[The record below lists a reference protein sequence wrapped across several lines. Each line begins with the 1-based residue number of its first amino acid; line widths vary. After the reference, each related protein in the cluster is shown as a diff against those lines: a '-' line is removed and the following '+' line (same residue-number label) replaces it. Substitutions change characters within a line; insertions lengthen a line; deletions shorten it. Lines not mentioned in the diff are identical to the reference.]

1 MVKTPK
7 AAYEEIERL
16 VKKFKALSAAERKQ
30 FNESATRLGYILPL
44 FQALG
49 WDIQD
54 KAIVSP
60 EEKVSRGWV
69 DFAFRWKGIPR
80 FFLETKKMS
89 EDLNDP
95 RWVQQAIDYSWHKNV
110 SWALLSD
117 FEELRVFNAEWQ
129 ERDPFRAEF
138 LRFDVDS
145 YLSDFQRLWWFSTAE
160 IEAGTLDHEAEK
172 VGKHVH
178 REPVSKHL
186 FDDLKTWRY
195 ELFRHLRAYN
205 KLISPQQIDAA
216 VLRILNRLIFIRTA
230 EDRMVEQPR
239 LRPMVR
245 ELRDSH
251 RIGDLPQKLAGL
263 FREMDSVYNSELFAL
278 HFSEALEC
286 ESRPFEDIIEGLYE
300 KDFVRYN
307 FNAIDA
313 DVLGTAYEQYLGQVI
328 SDPKAEEP
336 TDKRAKRK
344 SQGIFYTPSFV
355 VKYIVQQTLGRH
367 LEENGFNPSRP
378 VRILDMACG
387 SGSFLIEAF
396 DVLDRHIA
404 RIRNQTQ
411 VAAGQAAGANTE
423 GFDDYAR
430 RIEILTQCIYGVDL
444 DEQAVGVARL
454 NLLLRAL
461 YSREK
466 LPMLENIRLGNSLI
480 SGTPEELESCF
491 GRDWQTKKP
500 FNWEKEFKSVLDE
513 KTKPGQG
520 GFNIIIGNPPYFNVD
535 TFGKQSPDMEWIKTR
550 FPEVWMD
557 KSDILFYFFARAI
570 SLLRGRMGFIVS
582 RAFLE
587 ADKAQNLRKY
597 ILDHCAVET
606 VIDFRDFRVFQD
618 TNISTAIIILRHE
631 PNPELR
637 RTAIV
642 QVAQVHITEGDGDD
656 ILRAIRTYQIAA
668 AEFIGEQFSVFK
680 YPQNRL
686 SYQSWNFAP
695 LSVETI
701 YNHIGENNIRLGDVC
716 LVGKGMETGA
726 NDVFEVDARII
737 HKEHLEKKGLRK
749 HAANSDINRYLV
761 QHSGTWLIWTEEAKH
776 FKECP
781 EYISAYL
788 KSNSA
793 ILKNRAAFVRGDC
806 EWYKFTFPLHRE
818 WYDRPKIIVPYRA
831 PNNRFALD
839 EGAEFIGLTD
849 TTVIFKHEGDR
860 HDFKY
865 YLALLNSRLLTF
877 RFQGIGKRTGSGM
890 YEYFENSISQLPIRR
905 INFDDPSE
913 RQKHNTLVELVDEMI
928 HLQGDFSEAECER
941 DDRRHA
947 LKRRIDEIDREIDT
961 LVYRLYDLTEDEIK
975 LVEGTTS

>member
-1 MVKTPK
+1 MANAQEV
-7 AAYEEIERL
+7 AYSEIERL
-16 VKKFKALSAAERKQ
+16 IKKFKALSAAERKQ

-54 KAIVSP
+54 KSIVSP

-95 RWVQQAIDYSWHKNV
+95 RWVQQAIDYSWHKGV

-117 FEELRVFNAEWQ
+117 FEGMRVFNAEWQ
-129 ERDPFRAEF
+129 EADPFRAEF

-160 IEAGTLDHEAEK
+160 IEAGTLDREAEK

-245 ELRDSH
+245 ELKDSR
-251 RIGDLPQKLAGL
+251 RIGDLPEKLAGL
-263 FREMDSVYNSELFAL
+263 FREMDSVYNSELFAA

-286 ESRPFEDIIEGLYE
+286 ESKPFEDIIEGLYE
-300 KDFVRYN
+300 KNFVRYN

-313 DVLGTAYEQYLGQVI
+313 DVLGTAYEQYLGQVVA
-328 SDPKAEEP
+328 DPNAAEAVE
-336 TDKRAKRK
+336 KKAKRK
-344 SQGIFYTPSFV
+344 SQGIYYTPSFV
-355 VKYIVQQTLGRH
+355 VKYIVQQTLGKH
-367 LEENGFNPSRP
+367 LEESGYNPSRP
-378 VRILDMACG
+378 VRVLDMACG

-404 RIRNQTQ
+404 RLRNQTQ
-411 VAAGQAAGANTE
+411 VAAGKAAGINSE

-444 DEQAVGVARL
+444 DEQAVAVARL

-461 YSREK
+461 HSREK

-480 SGTPEELESCF
+480 SGTPEELKTNYGKE
-491 GRDWQTKKP
+491 WQTKKP
-500 FNWEKEFKSVLDE
+500 FNWEKEFGRVFKDE
-513 KTKPGQG
+513 LRPEQS
-520 GFNIIIGNPPYFNVD
+520 GFDIIIGNPPYFNID
-535 TFGKQSPDMEWIKTR
+535 TFGKQSPDMEWIKTHY
-550 FPEVWMD
+550 PEVWMD
-557 KSDILFYFFARAI
+557 KSDILFYFIARAI
-570 SLLRGRMGFIVS
+570 SLVYGRIGFIVS

-587 ADKAQNLRKY
+587 ADKAQHLRQY
-597 ILDHCAVET
+597 ILDHCAIET

-618 TNISTAIIILRHE
+618 ANISTAIIILRHE
-631 PNPELR
+631 PNAEQR
-637 RTAIV
+637 NTTMV
-642 QVAQVHITEGDGDD
+642 QAAQIHITQSGGED
-656 ILRAIRTYQIAA
+656 ILRAIENCQSGAT
-668 AEFIGEQFSVFK
+668 EFADEQFSFFN
-680 YPQNRL
+680 YPQSRL
-686 SYQSWNFAP
+686 SSEAWNFAP
-695 LSVETI
+695 LSIDTVYERI
-701 YNHIGENNIRLGDVC
+701 DGNNIKIGDTC
-716 LVGKGMETGA
+716 FVGEGMQTGA
-726 NDVFEVDARII
+726 NDVFEVDERII
-737 HKEHLEKKGLRK
+737 HKERLEKKMMRK
-749 HAANSDINRYLV
+749 HAANSDISRYLI
-761 QHSGTWLIWTEEAKH
+761 QHSGTWLIWTENADN
-776 FKECP
+776 FKDCP
-781 EYISAYL
+781 EHISAHL
-788 KSNSA
+788 KANS
-793 ILKNRAAFVRGDC
+793 IKLKKRAAYVRGNC
-806 EWYKFTFPLHRE
+806 EWFKFTWPLHRE
-818 WYDRPKIIVPYRA
+818 WYDRPKIITPYRA
-831 PNNRFALD
+831 PNNRFAID
-839 EGAEFIGLTD
+839 EAAEYIGLTD
-849 TTVIFKHEGDR
+849 TTIIFKRDNDK
-860 HDFKY
+860 HDLRY
-865 YLALLNSRLLTF
+865 YLALLNSHLLTF

-905 INFDDPSE
+905 INFDDPTE
-913 RQKHNTLVELVDEMI
+913 RQQHDSIVGLVEEML
-928 HLQGDFSEAECER
+928 HLQMDFAEAEREKE
-941 DDRRHA
+941 DRRHA
-947 LKRRIDEIDREIDT
+947 LKRRIDELDRQIDI
-961 LVYRLYDLTEDEIK
+961 LVYRLYGLTEDEIK
-975 LVEGTTS
+975 VVEGTTS